1 MLKTMAT
8 ETINWQRAILQMV
21 ATKRVKGLVFLRNRN
36 VASEESRENELK
48 TEIQFTTDEKIERQS
63 FRTLAF
69 IQSEWV

>member
-1 MLKTMAT
+1 
-8 ETINWQRAILQMV
+8 MV

-36 VASEESRENELK
+36 VASEESRENQKVLVLSIELK

>member
-1 MLKTMAT
+1 
-8 ETINWQRAILQMV
+8 MV

-36 VASEESRENELK
+36 VASEESRENQKVLVISIELK

>member
-1 MLKTMAT
+1 
-8 ETINWQRAILQMV
+8 MV

-36 VASEESRENELK
+36 VASEESRENQMVLVLSIELK

>member
-1 MLKTMAT
+1 
-8 ETINWQRAILQMV
+8 MV

-36 VASEESRENELK
+36 VASEESRENQKVLVLSIELK
-48 TEIQFTTDEKIERQS
+48 TEIQFTTDERIERQS

>member
-1 MLKTMAT
+1 
-8 ETINWQRAILQMV
+8 MV

-36 VASEESRENELK
+36 VASEESRENQKVLVLSIELK
-48 TEIQFTTDEKIERQS
+48 TEIQFTTDKKIERQS

>member
-1 MLKTMAT
+1 
-8 ETINWQRAILQMV
+8 MV

-36 VASEESRENELK
+36 VASEESRENHKVLVLSIELK

>member
-1 MLKTMAT
+1 
-8 ETINWQRAILQMV
+8 MV

-48 TEIQFTTDEKIERQS
+48 TEIQFTTDEKLERQC